1 MRTTIIILLLLT
13 SFFTFAGEQDSTN
26 LQKLP
31 DVIVKNMDGE
41 NVNLGDYASNGKIT
55 VISFWATWCKPCIK
69 ELSNMND
76 LLEEWQEEYNMELVA
91 ISVDDARNSPRVR
104 PFATGQG
111 WEFDILLDPNGD
123 IQRLLNITNP
133 PVTILTDQEGNI
145 IDVHTGYLEGDEY
158 ELEEKI
164 KKLL

>member
-1 MRTTIIILLLLT
+1 MLLLT
-13 SFFTFAGEQDSTN
+13 PLLSVAGDKDSSN

-31 DVIVKNMDGE
+31 DVVVKNIEGE
-41 NVNLGDYASNGKIT
+41 NVNLADYGTNGKIT

-69 ELSNMND
+69 ELQNMNE
-76 LLEEWQEEYNMELVA
+76 LLEEWEAEYNMELVA
-91 ISVDDARNSPRVR
+91 ISVDDARNVPRVR

-111 WEFDILLDPNGD
+111 WDFDILLDPNGE

-133 PVTILTDQEGNI
+133 PVTILIDQDGNI
-145 IDVHTGYLEGDEY
+145 VDVHTGYLEGDEY

-164 KKLL
+164 KALL